1 MQKTRK
7 QLLKEIRIKARIT
20 NVETE
25 AFYNSFVK
33 VLAEQLKT
41 RKELKISGFGKFS
54 LIEAKARN
62 ITLPN
67 GNSIKA
73 PERNK
78 IKFAPFKELKQS
90 I

>member
-7 QLLKEIRIKARIT
+7 QLLKEIRVKARIT

-25 AFYNSFVK
+25 AFYHAFFK
-33 VLAEQLKT
+33 VLAEQLRT

-54 LIEAKARN
+54 LIETKARN

-67 GNSIKA
+67 GTSIKA
-73 PERNK
+73 LKRKK
-78 IKFAPFKELKQS
+78 IRFTPFKELKQS